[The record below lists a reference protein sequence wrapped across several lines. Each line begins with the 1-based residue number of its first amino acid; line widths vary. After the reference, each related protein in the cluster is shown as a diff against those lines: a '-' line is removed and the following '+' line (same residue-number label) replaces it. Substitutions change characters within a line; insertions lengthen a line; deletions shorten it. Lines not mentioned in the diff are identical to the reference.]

1 MRRVMIPGV
10 QRTFFRTRKAC
21 DDYTLQSLADP
32 AKRRELV
39 RQMSSITNRIPSS
52 IGERRKMRQELEAMA
67 HQVEAETADLGM
79 NGGSG
84 RIPSGFC
91 TLTCPVYRWAELH
104 ETLLKS
110 YPCGPSDDPA
120 NREYYTQ
127 WTALPPG
134 SAREAAMR
142 KGLL

>member
-1 MRRVMIPGV
+1 MLWHDCRFMRHTRFRYWLLDTMLRVMIPGV
-10 QRTFFRTRKAC
+10 QRTFFRTRRAC

-32 AKRRELV
+32 SKRRELV
-39 RQMSSITNRIPSS
+39 QQMSSATNLILGS
-52 IGERRKMRQELEAMA
+52 IGERRKMRQELEAMV

-91 TLTCPVYRWAELH
+91 TRTRPVYKLAQLH

-110 YPCGPSDDPA
+110 YPSGPSDDPA
-120 NREYYTQ
+120 YQ
-127 WTALPPG
+127 
-134 SAREAAMR
+134 
-142 KGLL
+142 